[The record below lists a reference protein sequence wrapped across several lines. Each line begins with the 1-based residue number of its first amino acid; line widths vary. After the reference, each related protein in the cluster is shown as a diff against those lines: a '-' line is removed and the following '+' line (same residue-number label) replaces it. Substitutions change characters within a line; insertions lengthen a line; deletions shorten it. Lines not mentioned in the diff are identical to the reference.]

1 MAQQTGSSSSGGA
14 GAALPRILLLN
25 PNTNTGMTESMAAV
39 ARSTPVSPS
48 VDIVPYTCASGTC
61 ASIDN
66 QHDIDAS
73 ARSIWRDINE
83 SQAINPRD
91 DFDAVLV
98 ACFSVHP
105 LVRELA
111 PADVADDDRPAVT
124 GIFEAGVH
132 AAVALTQTT
141 GGGGGGGSGA
151 QWGIITT
158 GEFWEKHLTEGVVA
172 AGADERFAGT
182 FSTGLTAGQM
192 HSLSAEEVRERLSVA
207 ARRLLQKRDV
217 RCIVM
222 GCGGMAGLEDT
233 IRATAREVHGDAVAD
248 NLYIIDGVKAGIM
261 YLYQVLASK
270 KMYSA
275 HKS

>member
-1 MAQQTGSSSSGGA
+1 M
-14 GAALPRILLLN
+14 
-25 PNTNTGMTESMAAV
+25 
-39 ARSTPVSPS
+39 
-48 VDIVPYTCASGTC
+48 
-61 ASIDN
+61 
-66 QHDIDAS
+66 
-73 ARSIWRDINE
+73 
-83 SQAINPRD
+83 
-91 DFDAVLV
+91 

-111 PADVADDDRPAVT
+111 PADVADDRPAVT

-132 AAVALTQTT
+132 AAVALTQAA
-141 GGGGGGGSGA
+141 GGA

-172 AGADERFAGT
+172 AGADGRFAGT